1 MSGKNS
7 HSNIS
12 ENFISKI
19 AEISAGYIAPA
30 QFEIFIQSIEK
41 EAGNRLFDS
50 EAESNFLRILNS
62 RFDKFSFLNDCI
74 KYPVHA
80 EILVAVSCTSNYLT
94 DILVRNPEFFFLVS
108 NPSTLEERLKE
119 EKFRNAVNSSL
130 ASYKSFE
137 TKVNYLKTTKRR
149 EILRIGVRDILGIS
163 SLSETTE
170 QLSILAKVI
179 SKELF
184 ELCYNETIT
193 KLGLAEIENNYC
205 LLALGKLGGN
215 ELNYSSDIDFI
226 IFYEHEFKAQNL
238 EYHEIL
244 IKAIYLFIEKASSI
258 TSEGYIYRVDFRL
271 RPDGRN
277 SPLCGSISTYM
288 DYYESRGEDWERQ
301 MLIKADFVAGS
312 RELHDK
318 FINYLTHF
326 IYPSSFSSS
335 PLDQIKKLKDNIEK
349 NLDSAENIKLSSGGI
364 RDIEFSVQA
373 LQLLNG
379 GKIPELR
386 TPNTQKAIE
395 QLKKHN
401 LLKQTEVD
409 ILSEAYIFY
418 RKIEHFLQLMND
430 RQTHSIPKDGQML
443 DRLSNFMGFES
454 SEFFLKELNEKRKKV
469 RSIFNSITQQ
479 DEDDSEALHE
489 EKINFENPSKAQKNL
504 EFLETGK
511 GLLGQKHFDQKS
523 IEEFSKIE
531 STFVEYLKNSKNPDK
546 VLDNF
551 VRFIKFDPFLS
562 IWYKEFQDKEFFH
575 SFLSLFEF
583 SQKAINLFAED
594 KELRELFLSRRIFE
608 KLGENKISESC
619 LSADRF
625 STKKIT
631 FSLAAQFTLG
641 LISIN
646 EFSQTLSYF
655 FTQEI
660 KKHASEFLKN
670 NLTEQEYFIAG
681 MGSFGSSEMTLSSDI
696 DLILIVKKHEN
707 MSNVQSLF
715 QDFLTELRT
724 NFAPFEVDCRLR
736 PEGKSSQ
743 LVWEI
748 ESYKNY
754 INSRARVWELQAF
767 SKLRFVSGNN
777 EIFNELVN
785 SLSNRVES
793 LEDNVINSELFEMRK
808 KMYPK
813 EFSSI
818 AKVFNIKKSRGGL
831 SDIEFIIQKKLLEHS
846 ELYKKFMGIDT
857 PKKIDL
863 LNETG
868 ELPES
873 EDVKKNFLFLKNLEL
888 QNQLIFD
895 NKNPLIYKNG
905 KNNPLLAAKMN
916 FEKTEDF
923 EIYLDNIIKSISQL
937 FFKYFK

>member
-1 MSGKNS
+1 VSGKNS
-7 HSNIS
+7 YSNIS

-30 QFEIFIQSIEK
+30 QFEVFIQSIEK

-74 KYPVHA
+74 KYPVHS

-119 EKFRNAVNSSL
+119 EKFGNAVNSSL
-130 ASYKSFE
+130 ASYKSFG
-137 TKVNYLKTTKRR
+137 TKVNYFKTTKRR

-163 SLSETTE
+163 TLTETTE
-170 QLSILAKVI
+170 QLSILARII

-184 ELCYNETIT
+184 KLCYNETLI
-193 KLGLAEIENNYC
+193 KLGITEIENNYC
-205 LLALGKLGGN
+205 LIALGKLGGN

-226 IFYEHEFKAQNL
+226 IFYEHELKTQNFD
-238 EYHEIL
+238 YHEIL
-244 IKAIYLFIEKASSI
+244 IKTIYSFIEKASLI

-277 SPLCGSISTYM
+277 SPLCGSVSTYI

-301 MLIKADFVAGS
+301 MLIKADLVAGS
-312 RELHDK
+312 RELYDR

-349 NLDSAENIKLSSGGI
+349 NLGSAENIKLSSGGI

-386 TPNTQKAIE
+386 ISNTQKAIE
-395 QLKKHN
+395 QLTKNN
-401 LLKQTEVD
+401 LLKEN
-409 ILSEAYIFY
+409 EAGVLFENYIFY

-430 RQTHSIPKDGQML
+430 RQTHSIPKDGPML
-443 DRLSNFMGFES
+443 DRLSNFMGFDN
-454 SEFFLKELNEKRKKV
+454 SENFSKELNEKREKV
-469 RSIFNSITQQ
+469 RSIFNSVTHHE
-479 DEDDSEALHE
+479 EDDSQTLNEA
-489 EKINFENPSKAQKNL
+489 KINFANPSKAQKNL
-504 EFLETGK
+504 DFLQTGK

-523 IEEFSKIE
+523 IEEFHKIE
-531 STFVEYLKNSKNPDK
+531 NDFIEYLKRSKSPDK
-546 VLDNF
+546 ILDNF
-551 VRFIKFDPFLS
+551 VRFIKFDSFLS
-562 IWYKEFQDKEFFH
+562 IWYREFKDKEFFH
-575 SFLSLFEF
+575 AFLSLCEF
-583 SQKAINLFAED
+583 SQKTINLFAED
-594 KELRELFLSRRIFE
+594 KELRELFLSRHVFE
-608 KLGENKISESC
+608 KQDKNKTSE
-619 LSADRF
+619 F

-631 FSLAAQFTLG
+631 FGLGTQFSLG
-641 LISIN
+641 LIPLIELSR
-646 EFSQTLSYF
+646 TLSDF
-655 FTQEI
+655 FTQKI
-660 KKHASEFLKN
+660 KKLASIYLENK
-670 NLTEQEYFIAG
+670 LTEQEYFIAA
-681 MGSFGSSEMTLSSDI
+681 MGSFGSLEMTMSSDI
-696 DLILIVKKHEN
+696 DLIFVVKKHVD
-707 MSNVQSLF
+707 MSHIQTLF
-715 QDFLTELRT
+715 QSFLTELKT

-754 INSRARVWELQAF
+754 INSRARTWEIQAF
-767 SKLRFVSGNN
+767 SKLRFVSGSNK
-777 EIFNELVN
+777 IFNELVN
-785 SLSNRVES
+785 SVLKKVES
-793 LEDNVINSELFEMRK
+793 LENNLINTELFEMRK
-808 KMYPK
+808 KMYPR
-813 EFSSI
+813 EFSLI
-818 AKVFNIKKSRGGL
+818 AKVFNVKNSRGGL
-831 SDIEFIIQKKLLEHS
+831 SDIEFIIQKQLLEHG
-846 ELYKKFMGIDT
+846 ELYKKLMGMST
-857 PKKIDL
+857 LEKINIL
-863 LNETG
+863 TETG

-873 EDVKKNFLFLKNLEL
+873 EELRENFLFLKNLEL

-905 KNNPLLAAKMN
+905 KNNPSLASKMN
-916 FEKTEDF
+916 FEKSEDF
-923 EIYLDNIIKSISQL
+923 EIYLDNIIKSNSQL
-937 FFKYFK
+937 FLKYFK